1 MKGLIVDET
10 GKLFIV
16 NDVPMPETGDYDC
29 LVKTIACGI
38 CAGTDTKII
47 QKHFKGYA
55 GYPCVLGHES
65 CGEVVKIGSKVRN
78 YKVGDRVLRSML
90 VDTEKYYSGWGSF
103 AEYGFV
109 TDYWAMDADGIK
121 NIFTG
126 HMAQQIVPGDIDPE
140 KAVMLIT
147 FKEVFSALKRF
158 GIASGMEVMVNGCG
172 PVGLTMVNLMK
183 AMGVGRIVA
192 SDINE
197 KRLAIAKEMGADDLI
212 NAAKG
217 DVEAKVKQIVP
228 KGLDVFVDAVGRNEL
243 MNLGLNLIKF
253 NGKVAVYGISPK
265 CSAEIDWEKAP
276 YNWDIHFVQ
285 WPTFEEE
292 AAAHDE
298 VVKFVREGRLNL
310 DRFVSDVF
318 DIDDF
323 EKGFDIIKNGDC
335 LKVALKF

>member
-1 MKGLIVDET
+1 MRGLIVDEA
-10 GKLFIV
+10 GKLFLA
-16 NDVPMPETGDYDC
+16 NDVPMPEIGEYDC

-38 CAGTDTKII
+38 CAGTDSKII
-47 QKHFKGYA
+47 QKHFKGYD
-55 GYPCVLGHES
+55 GYPCVLGHEA
-65 CGEVVKIGSKVRN
+65 CGEVVKVGSKVRN
-78 YKVGDRVLRSML
+78 YKVGDHVLRSML
-90 VDTEKYYSGWGSF
+90 SDSEKYFSGWGAFSD
-103 AEYGFV
+103 YGFV
-109 TDYWAMDADGIK
+109 SDYWAMDADGMK
-121 NIFTG
+121 DIFTG
-126 HMAQQIVPGDIDPE
+126 HMAQQIVPGDIDPV

-158 GIASGMEVMVNGCG
+158 GITSGMDIMVNGCG
-172 PVGLTMVNLMK
+172 PVGLTMVNLAK
-183 AMGVGRIVA
+183 AMGVGRIIA

-212 NAAKG
+212 NAAEG
-217 DVEAKVKQIVP
+217 NVEEQAKKIVP
-228 KGLDVFVDAVGRNEL
+228 DGLDVFIDAVGRNEL
-243 MNLGLNLIKF
+243 MNFGLNLIKF

-265 CSAEIDWEKAP
+265 CNAQIDWEKAP

-292 AAAHDE
+292 AATHEE

-310 DRFVSDVF
+310 DRFVSDTF

-323 EKGFDIIKNGDC
+323 EKGFDAIKSGDC